1 MRMPTMT
8 AEASL
13 ARGASY
19 AGLGLVGSNSQGALQ
34 VVPQQLTCNS
44 ICLASWGLGCAIFCG
59 SDTACLKQCG
69 IDAIKACCI
78 GAAPIIDAIF

>member
-1 MRMPTMT
+1 MRMPTMI

-13 ARGASY
+13 ARGATY
-19 AGLGLVGSNSQGALQ
+19 AGLAGAHSHGALQ

-44 ICLASWGLGCAIFCG
+44 ICLASWGLGCAIFCR
-59 SDTACLKQCG
+59 SDAACLKQCG

-78 GAAPIIDAIF
+78 GVAPIIDAIY

>member
-19 AGLGLVGSNSQGALQ
+19 TGLARGDSAGALQ
-34 VVPQQLTCNS
+34 IVPQILTCNS
-44 ICLASWGLGCAIFCG
+44 VCLGSWGLGCAIFCR
-59 SDTACLKQCG
+59 SDTACLKQCS

-78 GAAPIIDAIF
+78 GAAPIIDTIF